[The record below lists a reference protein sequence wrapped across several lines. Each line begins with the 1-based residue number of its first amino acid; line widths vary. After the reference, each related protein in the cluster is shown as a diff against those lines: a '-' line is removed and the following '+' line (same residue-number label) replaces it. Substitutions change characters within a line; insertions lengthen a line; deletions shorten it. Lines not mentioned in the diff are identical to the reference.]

1 MFEPT
6 DGVVGARI
14 KVIGIGGGGGNAVN
28 TMIVGGMPGVDFM
41 VANTDRQALNANLS
55 PRKLQLGEQLTRG
68 LGAGGN
74 PEIGMKAAEE
84 AESLLR
90 ESLCDADMVFVTAG
104 MGGGTGT
111 GAAPVV
117 ARTAKSLGAL
127 TVAVVTK
134 PFVFEGRRRMRQADQ
149 GIEELKANVDTLIAI
164 PNQRLLAVSGRSSSI
179 LESFKKA
186 DDVLQQAVRGIS
198 DLVTVHGLINLDFA
212 DVRAIMQEMGLA
224 MMGAAAATG
233 ENRAIDA
240 AERAISSPLLED
252 VSIRGACGVLINIT
266 GGPSLSLHEVNEA
279 ATLIQEEAD
288 EDANIIFGAVID
300 EALGDE
306 VRVTVIATGVPDAN
320 RVAQRRP
327 SVAARDVAPPSRPV
341 RYLGTIVDDLEMPTW
356 ERPRGGKAAA
366 DVLREIRTER
376 HPQRPDANAAVGPGS
391 LGAAGRAGTRQES
404 RDDLRPGTRLPA
416 GGDSERDRRQVAAVE
431 ELNDTL
437 EIPTFLR
444 RQPE

>member
-1 MFEPT
+1 
-6 DGVVGARI
+6 
-14 KVIGIGGGGGNAVN
+14 
-28 TMIVGGMPGVDFM
+28 
-41 VANTDRQALNANLS
+41 
-55 PRKLQLGEQLTRG
+55 
-68 LGAGGN
+68 
-74 PEIGMKAAEE
+74 
-84 AESLLR
+84 
-90 ESLCDADMVFVTAG
+90 
-104 MGGGTGT
+104 
-111 GAAPVV
+111 
-117 ARTAKSLGAL
+117 
-127 TVAVVTK
+127 
-134 PFVFEGRRRMRQADQ
+134 
-149 GIEELKANVDTLIAI
+149 
-164 PNQRLLAVSGRSSSI
+164 
-179 LESFKKA
+179 
-186 DDVLQQAVRGIS
+186 
-198 DLVTVHGLINLDFA
+198 
-212 DVRAIMQEMGLA
+212 MGLA

-300 EALGDE
+300 EALGEE

-327 SVAARDVAPPSRPV
+327 SVAARDVPPPSRPV

-376 HPQRPDANAAVGPGS
+376 HPQRPDANAPVVGPGS
-391 LGAAGRAGTRQES
+391 VGTAGRAGPRQES

-416 GGDSERDRRQVAAVE
+416 GGDSDRDRRPVAAVE

-444 RQPE
+444 RQSE